1 MATAPRNTENETM
14 HEFRTAIVNGD
25 VKASQT
31 PAARKDKCRRQDG
44 EPTLVDIPIPRGERR
59 KTNQRAEDRFLN
71 VVERAT
77 ITFRG
82 KKSLVR
88 TVNVSGSGVM
98 IESNIMPRIGEV
110 IGLEFDN
117 FDRLQ
122 AVVRWVKQGRIGLD
136 VGEGAIDL
144 G

>member
-1 MATAPRNTENETM
+1 M
-14 HEFRTAIVNGD
+14 HEFRTAILNGEAP
-25 VKASQT
+25 ASQS
-31 PAARKDKCRRQDG
+31 AGARKEKCRRQPG
-44 EPTLVDIPIPRGERR
+44 EPSLADIPIPRAERR
-59 KTNQRAEDRFLN
+59 RTDQRGEDRFLD

-77 ITFRG
+77 IIFRR

-88 TVNVSGSGVM
+88 IVNVSGSGVM

-110 IGLEFDN
+110 IGLEFEN

-144 G
+144 A

>member
-1 MATAPRNTENETM
+1 M
-14 HEFRTAIVNGD
+14 HEFRTAILNGEPA
-25 VKASQT
+25 ASQPT
-31 PAARKDKCRRQDG
+31 AARKDRCRRQPA
-44 EPTLVDIPIPRGERR
+44 EPTLADIAIPRQERR
-59 KTNQRAEDRFLN
+59 KTNQRNEDRFLN

-77 ITFRG
+77 IVFRR

-88 TVNVSGSGVM
+88 IVNVSGSGVM

-110 IGLEFDN
+110 IGLEFEN

-122 AVVRWVKQGRIGLD
+122 AVVRWVKEGRIGLD

-144 G
+144 A

>member
-1 MATAPRNTENETM
+1 M
-14 HEFRTAIVNGD
+14 HEFRTAIINGE
-25 VKASQT
+25 VKATQS

-44 EPTLVDIPIPRGERR
+44 EATLVDIPIPRGERR
-59 KTNQRAEDRFLN
+59 KTNQRNEDRFLD

-110 IGLEFDN
+110 IGLEFEN